1 MYILCILCRQ
11 ELSNNWER
19 PNKTSLCALM
29 YIHTLHNVQ
38 HGSAKP
44 DLILIWKKEFQ
55 FVGKKWTIFNRFGI
69 FSYFGIP
76 NLLPILFFIDRNLKG
91 KTMHTS
97 YAKYFQKEHKRI

>member
-69 FSYFGIP
+69 LVILKFQICYPYYF
-76 NLLPILFFIDRNLKG
+76 LLIEI
-91 KTMHTS
+91 
-97 YAKYFQKEHKRI
+97 